1 MKNKII
7 IMLTIIAGMFSFTS
21 CLNDTADNW
30 KVDVAGK
37 MYLTVMKPQLQSM
50 GLKPKVDTVSYSF
63 LINVATDALP
73 TKDITITLKVDSAA
87 VAEYNISKGYKQD
100 STAAF
105 KLYPHIK
112 ILNPTIVI
120 TKGTRTATVN
130 VEVWG
135 AETLNACD
143 KFISAVTI
151 ATASDN
157 VPIATNMKS
166 YLLSLPISNPYEGTY
181 HSTGTFTH
189 PVNGPRAIDEV
200 KTLSTVD
207 CQSVKTTIGDLGDEG
222 DYFVVYKVNDDN
234 SVTISGSQSATQP
247 LIQEGVNSYNP
258 ATHTFTVNY
267 YYAGSG
273 GNRKISETLVRN

>member
-1 MKNKII
+1 MKNII
-7 IMLTIIAGMFSFTS
+7 IVLIVFAGVFSFTS
-21 CLNDTADNW
+21 CLKDTADNW

-37 MYLTVMKPQLQSM
+37 MYVTVMKPQLQSM
-50 GLKPKVDTVSYSF
+50 GLKPKSDTVSYSF
-63 LINVATDALP
+63 MINVATDALP

-87 VAEYNISKGYKQD
+87 VADYNTFKGYKQD
-100 STAAF
+100 SVAAF

-120 TKGTRTATVN
+120 AKGTRTATVN
-130 VEVWG
+130 VNVWG

-143 KFISAVTI
+143 HFISAVTI

-157 VPIATNMKS
+157 IPIASNMKS
-166 YLLSLPISNPYEGTY
+166 YLISLPISNPFEGTY

-189 PVNGPRAIDEV
+189 PTAGVRPIDEI

-234 SVTISGSQSATQP
+234 SVTISGNQSATQK
-247 LIQEGVNSYNP
+247 LFQTGINIYNP

-267 YYAGSG
+267 YYVGAG
-273 GNRKISETLVRN
+273 GNRVISEELVKQ